1 MVVFGQPRAVLKSP
15 LARFG
20 GHGLVARCRWEGDAR
35 GALRA
40 KTAGTFVAGN
50 SRRQPGRRGPTEFVG
65 GSSPARKAEDASLLL
80 EVERREAYLVVA
92 SGSRRAAEFTLRETL
107 YLGRDESADVVID
120 DESASRRHAAIE
132 KREDGYYLRDL
143 GSANGTY
150 LNGLLHAKQAR
161 LREGDRFRIGQ
172 TEFLFHDD
180 TQDEEDRS

>member
-1 MVVFGQPRAVLKSP
+1 M
-15 LARFG
+15 
-20 GHGLVARCRWEGDAR
+20 
-35 GALRA
+35 
-40 KTAGTFVAGN
+40 AGN

-80 EVERREAYLVVA
+80 ELERREAYLVVA